1 MKKFIVYEHLFPNGK
16 RYFGITSKMPNA
28 RWEGG
33 TGYNKEHQPVMYNAI
48 RKYGWDNIQHIV
60 LFEGS
65 SFDEACS
72 KEKELIARYRTNC
85 CRYGNDYGYN
95 MTDGGEGRL
104 GGHHSEESK
113 EKSRQRLFGK
123 KGKDCPNS
131 RPVIC
136 DGVEYESLTQFK
148 EMNGNPR
155 GNINGW
161 LNGKVA
167 MPMEWYVKGLCY
179 KDLGAEVT
187 FPQNFPHSYQLEYNG
202 QIYGSQKELATELG
216 VSPAMLT
223 KWLNG
228 KSYPPKEVV
237 DKGLHRVGEEKI
249 SKYCSKR
256 LKTKVY
262 YDGKVYESQKEL
274 AEFLQ
279 VERPT
284 LNCWLTGKNKMPQ
297 KYKDKGLSYIE

>member
-16 RYFGITSKMPNA
+16 RYFGITSKRPNA

-33 TGYNKEHQPVMYNAI
+33 TGYDKQHQPVMYNAI
-48 RKYGWDNIQHIV
+48 QKYGWDNIQHII
-60 LFEGS
+60 LFEEL
-65 SFDEACS
+65 SFDEACA
-72 KEKELIARYRTNC
+72 KEKELIAEYRTNC
-85 CRYGNDYGYN
+85 CRYGDDCGYN

-113 EKSRQRLFGK
+113 EKSRQRLLGK

-131 RPVIC
+131 RPVVC

-148 EMNGNPR
+148 EMNGNSK
-155 GNINGW
+155 GNIVGW
-161 LNGKVA
+161 LNGRVG
-167 MPMEWYVKGLCY
+167 MPTEWYAKGLCY
-179 KDLGAEVT
+179 KDLGVEVT
-187 FPQNFPHSYQLEYNG
+187 FPQKIASSYQIEYDGRVYN
-202 QIYGSQKELATELG
+202 SQKELAGELG

-228 KSYPPKEVV
+228 KAYPPKDVV
-237 DKGLHRVGEEKI
+237 DKGLCRVGKEKI
-249 SKYCSKR
+249 SKHCFKR
-256 LKTKVY
+256 LKTKVC

-279 VERPT
+279 VKTAT
-284 LNCWLTGKNKMPQ
+284 LNCWLKGKNPMPQ